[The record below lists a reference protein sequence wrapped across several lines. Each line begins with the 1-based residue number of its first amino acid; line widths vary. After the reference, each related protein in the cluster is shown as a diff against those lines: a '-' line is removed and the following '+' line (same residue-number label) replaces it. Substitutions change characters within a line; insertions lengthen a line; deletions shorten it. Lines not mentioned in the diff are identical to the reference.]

1 MRRFSVTVIA
11 AAVAWATFT
20 VCSFAQAPTAE
31 QRQQLAEANKLKAQV
46 AAKIK
51 SKKYDEAAKAVADLQ
66 AIVHKLRDGGLN
78 EKDATLLQLERFLD
92 TQQKALEKV
101 KPKDEPN
108 KDPAPTTKPAAP
120 EPTGS
125 GGVSFIKDVA
135 PVFARNC
142 GGCHGA
148 NNPRSKFSLNTFKLL
163 MQGGEKGDD
172 IVPGKPEDSRLVLM
186 IKGEEEPRMPRGN
199 RSLRRDLIEKIEQW
213 VKEGAKFDGG
223 PKFNQDSTLADMV
236 PSPEEELKT
245 KVAAM
250 TATELL
256 DLHKAKAKEHWQVS
270 NPTRTPEFIET
281 DNFIVAGTVEK
292 GDLEGAGDWAEAAV
306 RDLARMFGRS
316 PKDAVWKG
324 KLTIH
329 LFAER
334 YQYTE
339 MAMVVENRELPRELN
354 GHYFGMIETSYVA
367 IPRPA
372 EDSPATLKGQVVEQ
386 VATAYLAAL
395 GETPRW
401 FDQGVARYVA
411 AKTDGKA
418 EIYRE
423 YRSQVRE
430 VVTSGDDPL
439 GPIVSGGGNAEVL
452 GFGLVEFLASQ
463 RQGDK
468 GLAALAGQLRQKTA
482 ADKAIQSVYNVDRK
496 ALAVAWAGYASKR
509 YPVAKKR

>member
-1 MRRFSVTVIA
+1 
-11 AAVAWATFT
+11 
-20 VCSFAQAPTAE
+20 
-31 QRQQLAEANKLKAQV
+31 
-46 AAKIK
+46 
-51 SKKYDEAAKAVADLQ
+51 
-66 AIVHKLRDGGLN
+66 
-78 EKDATLLQLERFLD
+78 
-92 TQQKALEKV
+92 
-101 KPKDEPN
+101 
-108 KDPAPTTKPAAP
+108 
-120 EPTGS
+120 
-125 GGVSFIKDVA
+125 
-135 PVFARNC
+135 
-142 GGCHGA
+142 
-148 NNPRSKFSLNTFKLL
+148 
-163 MQGGEKGDD
+163 
-172 IVPGKPEDSRLVLM
+172 
-186 IKGEEEPRMPRGN
+186 
-199 RSLRRDLIEKIEQW
+199 
-213 VKEGAKFDGG
+213 
-223 PKFNQDSTLADMV
+223 
-236 PSPEEELKT
+236 
-245 KVAAM
+245 
-250 TATELL
+250 
-256 DLHKAKAKEHWQVS
+256 
-270 NPTRTPEFIET
+270 
-281 DNFIVAGTVEK
+281 
-292 GDLEGAGDWAEAAV
+292 
-306 RDLARMFGRS
+306 MFGRS

-324 KLTIH
+324 KLTVH

-334 YQYTE
+334 HQYTE

-386 VATAYLAAL
+386 VAAAYLAAL

-439 GPIVSGGGNAEVL
+439 GPIVSGGGNADVL

>member
-1 MRRFSVTVIA
+1 MRRLCVSMIA
-11 AAVAWATFT
+11 ASTACVMFT

-31 QRQQLAEANKLKAQV
+31 QRQQLAEANKLKTQV
-46 AAKIK
+46 TTKIK
-51 SKKYDEAAKAVADLQ
+51 SKKYDEATKAVEELQ
-66 AIVHKLRDGGLN
+66 AIVQKLKDGGLN
-78 EKDATLLQLERFLD
+78 EKDPMLLQLQRFLD
-92 TQQKALEKV
+92 TQQKALEKS
-101 KPKDEPN
+101 KPKDEP
-108 KDPAPTTKPAAP
+108 KKAPAPTTKPATP
-120 EPTGS
+120 EPTSS
-125 GGVSFIKDVA
+125 GGVSFVKDVA

-142 GGCHGA
+142 ANCHGT
-148 NNPRSKFSLNTFKLL
+148 NNPRSKFSLNTFSLL
-163 MQGGEKGDD
+163 MKGGEKGDD
-172 IVPGKPEDSRLVLM
+172 IVPGKPEESRLVLM

-223 PKFNQDSTLADMV
+223 PKFNQESTLADMV
-236 PSPEEELKT
+236 PSPEEELKA

-256 DLHKAKAKEHWQVS
+256 DLHKAKAKEHWQIS
-270 NPTRTPEFIET
+270 NPTKSPEFTET

-292 GDLEGAGDWAEAAV
+292 GDLDNAGEWAEAAV

-316 PKDAVWKG
+316 PKDVVWKG

-334 YQYTE
+334 HQYTE
-339 MAMVVENRELPRELN
+339 LAMVVENRELPRELN

-372 EDSPATLKGQVVEQ
+372 EDSAATLKGQVVEQ
-386 VATAYLAAL
+386 VAAAYLAAL
-395 GETPRW
+395 GDTPRW

-411 AKTDGKA
+411 AKSDGKA

-430 VVTSGDDPL
+430 AVTSGEDPL
-439 GPIVSGGGNAEVL
+439 SSIVGDGGGSPVM

-482 ADKAIQSVYNVDRK
+482 ADKAIQAVYNIDRK

-509 YPVAKKR
+509 YPALKKR